1 MRLEHLLSGDTGL
14 LPVPSVLSH
23 VEWEKRESGDEEK
36 TGEREKREKS
46 ASTVIRN
53 ADAGMLRHERD
64 VEFAVDQI

>member
-23 VEWEKRESGDEEK
+23 VEGEKRESEDE
-36 TGEREKREKS
+36 GRQEREKKREKS

-64 VEFAVDQI
+64 AEFAVDQI